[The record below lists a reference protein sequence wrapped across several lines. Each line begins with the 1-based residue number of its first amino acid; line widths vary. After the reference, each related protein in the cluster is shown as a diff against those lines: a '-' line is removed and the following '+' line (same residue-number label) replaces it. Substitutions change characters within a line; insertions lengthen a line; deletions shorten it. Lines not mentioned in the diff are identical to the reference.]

1 MTEFLFAAKHLAVI
15 GLLVFVSYVLGRR
28 LLWSLPF
35 RSTGEQVAFSASV
48 GLGLIGTA
56 LFLLGLVHLLHV
68 GVVAALVLATL
79 AACSR
84 VFVEMGA
91 ALRRGGRALTT
102 RGTRSR
108 AAVRLAA
115 GILAFAGM
123 AWLAVLALYPPH
135 LWDAISYHL
144 AAAKIFAVE
153 QVVRPAENLR
163 YCVAPQ
169 LNEVLFALMLMVSD
183 DLSAQLV
190 QFAAMV
196 LVAVLLAGWCGA
208 RYPPLAGP
216 VAAGLWLGSPLVLA
230 LGTNAYIDMGVAFF
244 CTMAVFAFVNGL
256 EEPGAHWMRV
266 AGLSAGF
273 AAGTKYTAL
282 VTVAILGTLLL
293 IRAVRSR
300 AWRAVAEFSICCAL
314 VAGPWYAYTFAHTGN
329 PVSPY
334 LSSVFPDRGC
344 WDQRDAATVGQD
356 MAQHGGPRTLA
367 GLLALPA
374 SVTDDRLP
382 FGGPLALSKTAAFA
396 LPLFLVGALRDRRTR
411 VLGVFALVSF
421 LFWFFSVQITRYMLA
436 AVPAMCALAVIAA
449 DWGLRSLLRRIPAAV
464 ASAMAFFGGAALVI
478 PAWETVHEVRRWGPP
493 PMTARE
499 RVLYHERVPS
509 YRCAKWL
516 NDHLGRNYRVLT
528 YTHEYMTYYFD
539 GERIGDGLG
548 RMRYV
553 DIPFEDAR
561 SLRAWLKGAEASYL
575 LLTHPPFRVESE
587 PFFQQHFQLQC
598 GSADTRLYRVAD
610 SGVPATELGPELVV
624 NGDFGYQGDW
634 EWYGSAAY
642 KPEHGRGNPAG
653 RVGSAGYPHQR
664 IAVLP
669 DQLHRLSFRM
679 RCNSVTK
686 PQVYLRWYDREG
698 AVVGH
703 EAPFLEC
710 RPPGRKVDVPILSP
724 LTAVEVHLLV
734 LPGIADSWFD
744 DLSLRAVVERAPPGR
759 EPRRVELPARPMVRG
774 LRVEPL
780 ADGLAIDIR
789 ETASMLEMAIP
800 RTVVEPGQRAQVE
813 LDLKT
818 GAPGPFA
825 VRFIRLDGTVS
836 RRAFF
841 EPGAEPGSGE
851 RRVRFRV
858 LSPKDFSGDAV
869 RLRIHPPQAA
879 ASGSFELANL
889 AVGVV
894 ARDGP

>member
-1 MTEFLFAAKHLAVI
+1 M
-15 GLLVFVSYVLGRR
+15 
-28 LLWSLPF
+28 
-35 RSTGEQVAFSASV
+35 
-48 GLGLIGTA
+48 
-56 LFLLGLVHLLHV
+56 
-68 GVVAALVLATL
+68 
-79 AACSR
+79 
-84 VFVEMGA
+84 
-91 ALRRGGRALTT
+91 
-102 RGTRSR
+102 
-108 AAVRLAA
+108 
-115 GILAFAGM
+115 
-123 AWLAVLALYPPH
+123 
-135 LWDAISYHL
+135 
-144 AAAKIFAVE
+144 
-153 QVVRPAENLR
+153 
-163 YCVAPQ
+163 
-169 LNEVLFALMLMVSD
+169 
-183 DLSAQLV
+183 
-190 QFAAMV
+190 
-196 LVAVLLAGWCGA
+196 
-208 RYPPLAGP
+208 
-216 VAAGLWLGSPLVLA
+216 
-230 LGTNAYIDMGVAFF
+230 
-244 CTMAVFAFVNGL
+244 
-256 EEPGAHWMRV
+256 
-266 AGLSAGF
+266 
-273 AAGTKYTAL
+273 
-282 VTVAILGTLLL
+282 
-293 IRAVRSR
+293 
-300 AWRAVAEFSICCAL
+300 
-314 VAGPWYAYTFAHTGN
+314 
-329 PVSPY
+329 
-334 LSSVFPDRGC
+334 
-344 WDQRDAATVGQD
+344 
-356 MAQHGGPRTLA
+356 
-367 GLLALPA
+367 
-374 SVTDDRLP
+374 
-382 FGGPLALSKTAAFA
+382 
-396 LPLFLVGALRDRRTR
+396 
-411 VLGVFALVSF
+411 SF

-436 AVPAMCALAVIAA
+436 AVPAMCALAVIAV

-464 ASAMAFFGGAALVI
+464 ASAIAFLGGAALVI
-478 PAWETVHEVRRWGPP
+478 PAWETVHEVHRWGPP

-548 RMRYV
+548 RMRYI

-561 SLRAWLKGAEASYL
+561 GLRAWLKGAEASYL

-610 SGVPATELGPELVV
+610 SEVPATELGPELVV

-642 KPEHGRGNPAG
+642 KPEHGRGDPAG
-653 RVGSAGYPHQR
+653 RVGSAGYPR
-664 IAVLP
+664 PADRRPAGPAPPPLVP
-669 DQLHRLSFRM
+669 DATATRSP
-679 RCNSVTK
+679 K

-734 LPGIADSWFD
+734 LPGIADCVSTT
-744 DLSLRAVVERAPPGR
+744 SRCARSSSALRPGR
-759 EPRRVELPARPMVRG
+759 SRGRARLPARPMARG
-774 LRVEPL
+774 LGVEPL

-894 ARDGP
+894 ARDAP